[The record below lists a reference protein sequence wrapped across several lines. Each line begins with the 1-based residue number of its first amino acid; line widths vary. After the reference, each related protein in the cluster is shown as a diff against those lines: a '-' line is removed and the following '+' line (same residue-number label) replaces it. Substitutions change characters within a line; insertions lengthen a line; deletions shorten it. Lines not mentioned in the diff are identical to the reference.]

1 MFKGIPPHSTDL
13 SRRARRG
20 FLSDASRVEPVH
32 SKYFSLRALVVHV
45 ALVAWLTMCILA
57 AWWQV
62 GRAFGGNSLSFL
74 YAIEWPCFAVLGFFG
89 WWALLH
95 VEKPTE
101 DEEVVRRE
109 YEERMRAEA
118 LAARALIQVEQVARI
133 VAPMTVAHAVEAP
146 ELAAYNDHLADLSAA
161 RKKKLWGH

>member
-1 MFKGIPPHSTDL
+1 M
-13 SRRARRG
+13 R
-20 FLSDASRVEPVH
+20 
-32 SKYFSLRALVVHV
+32 SKYFSGRALVVHV
-45 ALVAWLTMCILA
+45 ALAAWLTMCVLA

-101 DEEVVRRE
+101 DEEVARRE
-109 YEERMRAEA
+109 YEDRMRAEA
-118 LAARALIQVEQVARI
+118 LAAR
-133 VAPMTVAHAVEAP
+133 EAQATHGGEDP
-146 ELAAYNDHLADLSAA
+146 QLAAYNDHLADLSSVP
-161 RKKKLWGH
+161 KKKLWGH

>member
-1 MFKGIPPHSTDL
+1 M
-13 SRRARRG
+13 
-20 FLSDASRVEPVH
+20 ASVR
-32 SKYFSLRALVVHV
+32 SKYFTARALVVHV
-45 ALVAWLTMCILA
+45 VLAAWLVMCVLA

-101 DEEVVRRE
+101 DDEVARRE
-109 YEERMRAEA
+109 YEERMRTEA
-118 LAARALIQVEQVARI
+118 LAAR
-133 VAPMTVAHAVEAP
+133 EADATTSEEDP
-146 ELAAYNDHLADLSAA
+146 TLAAYNDHLAELSHAP
-161 RKKKLWGH
+161 KKKLWGH

>member
-1 MFKGIPPHSTDL
+1 M
-13 SRRARRG
+13 
-20 FLSDASRVEPVH
+20 H

-118 LAARALIQVEQVARI
+118 LAARAA
-133 VAPMTVAHAVEAP
+133 EAALLGQQEDP